1 MPIRA
6 LLMDIDDTLFDFQ
19 TSSRNALSIA
29 FRALNLPFT
38 PEMWER
44 YRTLDAELWQRF
56 ERGEITK
63 EALYVERFRVF
74 FAEYGLEAD
83 PAAFNAAYFREL
95 GDQCNFMPH
104 CEQALRQLHAQGRKL
119 AIVSN
124 KPDSAVKQLCAYYFP
139 GIFARGE
146 DADCPRKPAP
156 DMLYQAMRAVGADG
170 CIYVGDSDV
179 DITTAKNAGVPCLSV
194 LWGFR
199 DRDFLRTSGAT
210 HFCADPRDLPEVIEK
225 MGAEYGK

>member
-29 FRALNLPFT
+29 FRAFGLPFT

-44 YRTLDAELWQRF
+44 YRALDAELWQRF

-83 PAAFNAAYFREL
+83 PRRL
-95 GDQCNFMPH
+95 TPH
-104 CEQALRQLHAQGRKL
+104 TSANW
-119 AIVSN
+119 AI
-124 KPDSAVKQLCAYYFP
+124 SAISC
-139 GIFARGE
+139 R
-146 DADCPRKPAP
+146 
-156 DMLYQAMRAVGADG
+156 
-170 CIYVGDSDV
+170 
-179 DITTAKNAGVPCLSV
+179 TANRRCGSCTRSTKFLS
-194 LWGFR
+194 
-199 DRDFLRTSGAT
+199 
-210 HFCADPRDLPEVIEK
+210 
-225 MGAEYGK
+225 

>member
-38 PEMWER
+38 PEMWAH
-44 YRTLDAELWQRF
+44 YRELDAEFWQRF

-104 CEQALRQLHAQGRKL
+104 CVQNFYRDQRQHRDPEAPHRRQRYG
-119 AIVSN
+119 
-124 KPDSAVKQLCAYYFP
+124 AVF
-139 GIFARGE
+139 
-146 DADCPRKPAP
+146 
-156 DMLYQAMRAVGADG
+156 
-170 CIYVGDSDV
+170 
-179 DITTAKNAGVPCLSV
+179 
-194 LWGFR
+194 
-199 DRDFLRTSGAT
+199 
-210 HFCADPRDLPEVIEK
+210 
-225 MGAEYGK
+225 